1 MMKTKIAPRL
11 VTKQAEFKKV
21 VEKLLAQPVV
31 AVDTESNSLYAYREQ
46 VCLIQF
52 SIPKQD
58 YLIDPLALRDIS
70 ALGEVF
76 ESARIEKIFHAA
88 EYDLLVLQR
97 DFGFKFSTLFD
108 TMVAARILGRN
119 RVGLGSLL
127 EDEFNVKLEKKY
139 QRANWGRRPL
149 PPEMLNY
156 ACLDTHYLI
165 TLRNLLK
172 KELQSDGRWP
182 LAEEDFARLSQVMG
196 TPPEPQGVD
205 VWRISGVYD
214 LNPKQVAVLYRLAEY
229 REDRAQQMDRPLF
242 KVIGDKTLL
251 AIAENAPRTLEE
263 LSKLPGMTDGQLRRH
278 GKHLLQAVREGT
290 ADKPM
295 YRPRVSHPDES
306 VVHLLETLRNWR
318 KLTAREIGVESDVV
332 LPRDVMEQIAYS
344 RPKSEATLA
353 KIMSDLP
360 WRWQRYGKR
369 IFELVQQNSH

>member
-1 MMKTKIAPRL
+1 MTKTKIAPRL
-11 VTKQAEFKKV
+11 VTRQAEFEKV

-97 DFGFKFSTLFD
+97 DFGFKFSNLFD
-108 TMVAARILGRN
+108 TMVAARILGRK

-165 TLRNLLK
+165 ALRNLLK
-172 KELQSDGRWP
+172 KELKSNGRWQ

-214 LNPKQVAVLYRLAEY
+214 LTPKQVAIL
-229 REDRAQQMDRPLF
+229 
-242 KVIGDKTLL
+242 
-251 AIAENAPRTLEE
+251 
-263 LSKLPGMTDGQLRRH
+263 
-278 GKHLLQAVREGT
+278 
-290 ADKPM
+290 
-295 YRPRVSHPDES
+295 
-306 VVHLLETLRNWR
+306 
-318 KLTAREIGVESDVV
+318 
-332 LPRDVMEQIAYS
+332 
-344 RPKSEATLA
+344 
-353 KIMSDLP
+353 
-360 WRWQRYGKR
+360 
-369 IFELVQQNSH
+369 